1 MPLLYP
7 GRLLKLTTIGL
18 VLFAVSTLGI
28 AIGAEITLSDQAIG
42 PVNRAILGANI
53 LGYPA
58 ANQPP
63 DNRDILFFSM
73 KGGGFW
79 NPETQRPVPEMLDL
93 MREAG
98 VTTLRWPGGCEAHE
112 FNWKKTVGPLKN
124 RPRQAFGLPEFLKL
138 CEALKAEPIV
148 TMADYWGNPEDF
160 ADLVEYLNA
169 PATENPNGGIA
180 WAKVRAQDGHA
191 APYGVKWFEAGNES
205 FHGPHADQFREGPL
219 PAILSADSY
228 ATRFLQISAAM
239 KAVDP
244 SVKVG
249 AVLGYDLSPNWVG
262 GWSETVLNK
271 TAKDAD
277 FFIYHAYG
285 GDAGK
290 DGTDAPDKVY
300 RRGFTTAR
308 EFEAALALVNLHI
321 RKIAGREIP
330 LAITEYNGGYAQDKP
345 VPYRFALGTAVQ
357 VADFIQV
364 LLQPSLNI
372 SQAHYWQFANEYW
385 GMIKGDSAPY
395 MKRPAWYLMHLY
407 HTYLGDTL
415 LAAKTESDSYDGAA
429 PSQKPGAT
437 LTPRRTRAAGSPIPV
452 TQPWEITPVD
462 GVKATTGKD
471 HSLTVEIANNGL
483 DYYHA
488 AIKIPAAPRSVYH
501 VSADIR
507 TENGEKSL
515 AQIQVGDGRGWN
527 QTQSAEESNGAQSS
541 QWNRVDAWYTT
552 LADSDSLVILARRFR
567 GVRGPMKFQIRN
579 VTVEEFEP
587 VDLGSTPALATL
599 VTRDSKT
606 GDLYLIIV
614 NRRLAGPTP
623 LKINNAGKIQSATAE
638 ILSGPS
644 VEATNESNPNTVTLR
659 PLAIKMEK
667 DHLALE
673 LPPHSVT
680 GIRIK
685 RGLANSSN

>member
-1 MPLLYP
+1 MILLNP
-7 GRLLKLTTIGL
+7 AVRTLIGL
-18 VLFAVSTLGI
+18 GVMLFSLSLLRAEPS
-28 AIGAEITLSDQAIG
+28 AEITLSDQVIG
-42 PVNRAILGANI
+42 PVNRAVFGANI

-58 ANQPP
+58 ANQAP

-73 KGGGFW
+73 KGGGVW
-79 NPETQRPVPEMLDL
+79 NPEKRRPVPAMLDL
-93 MREAG
+93 ARAAG
-98 VTTLRWPGGCEAHE
+98 ATTLRWPGGCEAHE

-138 CEALKAEPIV
+138 CEELKAEPIL
-148 TMADYWGNPEDF
+148 TMADYWGAPEDF

-169 PATENPNGGIA
+169 PANENPNGGIA
-180 WAKVRAQDGHA
+180 WAKVRAQDGHP

-228 ATRFLQISAAM
+228 AVRFLQISAAM

-249 AVLGYDLSPNWVG
+249 AVLGYDLTPDWVG
-262 GWSETVLNK
+262 GWSEAVLRQ
-271 TAKDAD
+271 TAKTAD

-290 DGTDAPDKVY
+290 DGADLPDKVY
-300 RRGFTTAR
+300 RRGFATAR
-308 EFEAALALVNLHI
+308 EFQAAFALVNRRI
-321 RKIAGREIP
+321 REIAGREIP
-330 LAITEYNGGYAQDKP
+330 LAVTEYNGGYAQEKP

-385 GMIKGDSAPY
+385 GMIRGDDEPY
-395 MKRPAWYLMHLY
+395 VKRPAWHVMHLY

-415 LAAKTESDSYDGAA
+415 LAAQTECGLYEDEVSYKA
-429 PSQKPGAT
+429 PAT
-437 LTPRRTRAAGSPIPV
+437 KSAPVRGRSLGLAIPV
-452 TQPWEITPVD
+452 TQPWEITPVE
-462 GVKATTGKD
+462 GVKAVAAKD
-471 HSLTVEIANNGL
+471 HSLSVEITTNTGL

-488 AIKIPAAPRSVYH
+488 ALRVPAKPRMVYH
-501 VSADIR
+501 VSAEVR

-527 QTQSAEESNGAQSS
+527 QTQSAEESNGVQSTAWS
-541 QWNRVDAWYTT
+541 RVDAWYMT

-567 GVRGPMKFQIRN
+567 GVRGPMKFEIRN
-579 VTVEEFEP
+579 VTVREFQPEN
-587 VDLGSTPALATL
+587 LGPTPALATL
-599 VTRDSKT
+599 VSRDSKT
-606 GDLYLIIV
+606 GEIYLIIV
-614 NRRLAGPTP
+614 NRRLAGATP
-623 LKINNAGKIQSATAE
+623 VQIKKVGAVQSATAQV
-638 ILSGPS
+638 LSGPS
-644 VEATNESNPNTVTLR
+644 LEATNESNPDNVTLK
-659 PLAIKMEK
+659 PLAVQVEK
-667 DHLALE
+667 DGLALE

-685 RGLANSSN
+685 R

>member
-1 MPLLYP
+1 MLVVVGFLLVP
-7 GRLLKLTTIGL
+7 WSFLKGEGT
-18 VLFAVSTLGI
+18 
-28 AIGAEITLSDQAIG
+28 AEITLSDQVIG
-42 PVNRAILGANI
+42 WVNRAVLGANI

-58 ANQPP
+58 ANQAP

-79 NPETQRPVPEMLDL
+79 NPEKRTPVAAMLDL
-93 MREAG
+93 AREAG
-98 VTTLRWPGGCEAHE
+98 ATTLRWPGGCEAHE

-138 CEALKAEPIV
+138 CEALKAEPIL
-148 TMADYWGNPEDF
+148 TMADYWGAPEDF

-169 PATENPNGGIA
+169 PANENPNGGIA
-180 WAKVRAQDGHA
+180 WAKVRAQDGHP

-228 ATRFLQISAAM
+228 AARFLQISAAM

-262 GWSETVLNK
+262 GWSETVLRQ
-271 TAKDAD
+271 TAKAAD

-290 DGTDAPDKVY
+290 EGSDAPDKVY

-308 EFEAALALVNLHI
+308 EFQAALALANRRI
-321 RKIAGREIP
+321 REIAGREIP
-330 LAITEYNGGYAQDKP
+330 LAVTEYNGGYAQDKP

-385 GMIKGDSAPY
+385 GMIRGEDEPY
-395 MKRPAWYLMHLY
+395 GKRPAWYLMHLY

-415 LAAKTESDSYDGAA
+415 LAAQTECSRYDGEA
-429 PSQKPGAT
+429 PYK
-437 LTPRRTRAAGSPIPV
+437 TPYPKSTPFRGRSVGPAIPV

-462 GVKATTGKD
+462 GVKAVAEKD
-471 HSLTVEIANNGL
+471 HALSVEITNSGL

-488 AIKIPAAPRSVYH
+488 SIKIPASPRTVYR

-507 TENGEKSL
+507 TENGENSL

-541 QWNRVDAWYTT
+541 HWTRVDAWYTT

-567 GVRGPMKFQIRN
+567 GVRGPMKFEIRN
-579 VTVEEFEP
+579 VTVQEYEP
-587 VDLGSTPALATL
+587 VDLGPTPALATL
-599 VTRDSKT
+599 VSRDSKT
-606 GDLYLIIV
+606 GEIYLIIV
-614 NRRLAGPTP
+614 NRRLAGTTP
-623 LKINNAGKIQSATAE
+623 LQIKKVGAVQSATAQV
-638 ILSGPS
+638 LSGPS
-644 VEATNESNPNTVTLR
+644 LEATNESNPNNVTLQ
-659 PLAIKMEK
+659 PLAVQVEK
-667 DHLALE
+667 DGLALE

-685 RGLANSSN
+685 R